1 MKIRLASF
9 LIIFS
14 YLLHSYNPLK
24 VSENCIFLYGGGY
37 SGYWYTLSRLK
48 KNFDRRDRFICY
60 SSACVSLVHR
70 LPNPDFR
77 EAIIESDKIQQ
88 QLIKNNSNLT
98 EVRLKLID
106 SVMDGVIDN
115 RIKIS
120 NYNFEI
126 LTTNKFGKCEL
137 AKPSNNVHLRKLLRE
152 TTYVPGVTGNYDEQ
166 IENYDGGMCI
176 GKPKCDKEINVPFDY
191 LVWVK
196 AFIHYLSIDDKNY
209 FISLD

>member
-1 MKIRLASF
+1 MRVKIASF

-24 VSENCIFLYGGGY
+24 TSENCIFLYGGGY

-48 KNFDRRDRFICY
+48 KSFDRKNRFICY

-70 LPNPDFR
+70 LLNHDLKL
-77 EAIIESDKIQQ
+77 AILKSDKIQQ
-88 QLIKNNSNLT
+88 QLIEKNSNLT
-98 EVRLKLID
+98 EIRLKLID
-106 SVMDGVIDN
+106 TVMEGVTDKK
-115 RIKIS
+115 IKIS
-120 NYNFEI
+120 NYNLEI

-137 AKPSNNVHLRKLLRE
+137 MKPVGNVHLRKLLRE
-152 TTYVPGVTGNYDEQ
+152 TTYVPGVTGNYDEK

-176 GKPKCDKEINVPFDY
+176 GKPKCETEINVPFDY
-191 LVWVK
+191 LSWVK
-196 AFIHYLSIDDKNY
+196 AFVYNLSIDDKNY